1 MGALGRKRRGVG
13 QARKLRG
20 LRLWKDGQAWVGFHL
35 RSALM
40 NSKGHGFSSCLLAR
54 GKVLAPTIQITL
66 AVNVGARGHNPG
78 ARRFQR
84 PSLRAQ
90 IRLEVRSAGEFRGW
104 AWMSGMLTS
113 GPRV

>member
-1 MGALGRKRRGVG
+1 MGSPGEKRGGGVG

-20 LRLWKDGQAWVGFHL
+20 LRLWKDGQRGWVFICVQ
-35 RSALM
+35 RM

-78 ARRFQR
+78 ARRVSEAKFEGTNQ
-84 PSLRAQ
+84 A
-90 IRLEVRSAGEFRGW
+90 
-104 AWMSGMLTS
+104 
-113 GPRV
+113 